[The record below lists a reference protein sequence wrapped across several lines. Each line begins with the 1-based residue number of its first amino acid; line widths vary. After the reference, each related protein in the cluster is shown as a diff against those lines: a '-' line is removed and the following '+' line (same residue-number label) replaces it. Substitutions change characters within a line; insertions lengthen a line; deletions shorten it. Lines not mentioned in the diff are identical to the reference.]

1 MMVAEFIERQNASS
15 MDSEAALHSSNNNNN
30 GPGNFHSSV
39 TSNNNNGHGNNN
51 NGSNNN
57 NNNNNNGTNGCGI
70 SYCSSIVPEL
80 NMELNMMA
88 SRGDSNDST
97 EHDGSMQGGYPSNY
111 DMNHMQRKDLFSQR
125 KQREF
130 IPDNKKDESYW
141 DRRRRNNEAAKR
153 SREKRRYNDMILEQR
168 VVELSK
174 ENHFLKAQLTAIKDK
189 FGISGESVVNVEQ
202 VMATLPSNDQVLSIT
217 KRAKMAAAGASPM
230 ALYAQG
236 GPVSLSVPI
245 PTPVIHRTAVGANGG
260 PSPPLVVP
268 LHVYQSPS
276 SVESNGEPP
285 SAYLPE
291 PPASAAQVSSAE
303 RYPPFPFAPV
313 LPPLNPPVLETS
325 ATNSVLNLSRSR
337 SPQQVVGAPYDL
349 HHSHHNASL
358 HHHHALHHSVVAEP
372 PMTVG
377 PSSCLPHKLRHKS
390 HLGDKDVA
398 ATALLS
404 LHNIKQ
410 EPGSRASPP
419 WDGEGS
425 SDERDSGI
433 SLGAEW
439 LTTTPPN
446 NHGADSQHS
455 PSSSSQ
461 HDCIEGEPEDDD
473 ATHIK
478 SEVARLAS
486 EVASLK
492 SLLSR
497 KKAVP
502 IPTN

>member
-1 MMVAEFIERQNASS
+1 MWSLQVRATHLLHAFLVKGVLTRRRRDSSGDGDVIATGQLPFQMMVAEFIERQNTSP
-15 MDSEAALHSSNNNNN
+15 MNGEAGLHSSGPVNGANNN
-30 GPGNFHSSV
+30 PVSSLHS
-39 TSNNNNGHGNNN
+39 GLAP
-51 NGSNNN
+51 N
-57 NNNNNNGTNGCGI
+57 NNNNNNGGGPNGCNV
-70 SYCSSIVPEL
+70 SYCMIEPEYG
-80 NMELNMMA
+80 MM
-88 SRGDSNDST
+88 SRESNDSNS
-97 EHDGSMQGGYPSNY
+97 EHDSQYPSNY

-189 FGISGESVVNVEQ
+189 YGISGEAVVNVEQ
-202 VMATLPSNDQVLSIT
+202 VMATLPTNDQVLSIT
-217 KRAKMAAAGASPM
+217 KRAKISNSAPPMSIYQGSP
-230 ALYAQG
+230 
-236 GPVSLSVPI
+236 VSVPI
-245 PTPVIHRTAVGANGG
+245 PTPVIHRTVG
-260 PSPPLVVP
+260 PSPPLAP
-268 LHVYQSPS
+268 LHPAAVYP
-276 SVESNGEPP
+276 VESDSYPQEP
-285 SAYLPE
+285 SD
-291 PPASAAQVSSAE
+291 
-303 RYPPFPFAPV
+303 RYPFPFTPV
-313 LPPLNPPVLETS
+313 LPPLNPPVLE
-325 ATNSVLNLSRSR
+325 AAGNSVLNLSRSR
-337 SPQQVVGAPYDL
+337 SSPSPYELPLPLD
-349 HHSHHNASL
+349 
-358 HHHHALHHSVVAEP
+358 P
-372 PMTVG
+372 PAA
-377 PSSCLPHKLRHKS
+377 SCLPHKLRHKS

-410 EPGSRASPP
+410 EPGARASPP

-439 LTTTPPN
+439 IMTPHNSLATEP
-446 NHGADSQHS
+446 HHS
-455 PSSSSQ
+455 PSHHGHSPPHHGHSPS
-461 HDCIEGEPEDDD
+461 HDCIEPEDDE

-497 KKAVP
+497 KKAAA
-502 IPTN
+502 N